1 MKNLATI
8 LLTIL
13 IFISFKSYSQ
23 ETESGILWVT
33 VTSED
38 TKPIDDSIT
47 DNSTIN
53 SIFSQFGVY
62 SFKQALPFAKTPEL
76 LNIYEILCNGDQHQ
90 LKLELEQ
97 NATEMLI
104 KIKEL
109 EVPQLLFDPLDYFWQ
124 LQINNQQNYMWH
136 LQKTEADLAWDIT
149 KGSGHIKIAVID
161 TPPDIEHPDLQTKI
175 YPHYDPYTLLPYH
188 AYTTNHFHGTA
199 VCSFAAAQTQEFGSV
214 NTVRPL
220 SSMGFNTKLYTYSMG
235 GSLAMTKALHA
246 STVLNADV
254 LTISWRTGCKRDET
268 GTDSTIIKEILDNG
282 TVIVAAAGNGF
293 CSGCYNDSL
302 KVSNCD
308 SIPADFEHFSTMYP
322 FSENYDDR
330 IITVTSTDS
339 LDYFTYYITD
349 TASHSYN
356 ATHSYFPGVDVC
368 APGHHIMG
376 AAPTLKDSCGII
388 VPNRWPFSGGC
399 GGTSYATPIVA
410 GLAAL
415 IKSINPCFTP
425 EEVQFFI
432 KSTTDTITDGYLY
445 LDEYGNSQTGTGRI
459 NAYAAVSLAQQFANN
474 IDVHIHYNETWTND
488 TTVNSIF
495 IHSGGQLTIKSNVT
509 FNNITS
515 GIIVDIGG
523 KLIIEGGHLNSCGS
537 IWKGIEV
544 WGNPDTTQNFPGL
557 QGYAE
562 LKDSTIIEN
571 AKYGIVA
578 YKIGDEKMNYT
589 GGIIRAENTYF
600 INNIKSIGFHP
611 YQNIHPY
618 YPSYEFNNASS
629 FSNCSFIINH
639 PKVYYYYGLADSTI
653 TEQWK
658 AFIRLQGVKGININ
672 GCYFYNDKEITL
684 NDTNIKIN
692 DYYTGILSFAS
703 GFSVDE
709 LCLVPYYPCDSS
721 KTTKFNGLKYGIRA
735 FALGKQ
741 KAVEIKNS
749 EFTNCKTGVYIGG
762 INNPVITSN
771 VFKLINVDT
780 TNLGNDTLLYKNSI
794 FGGIYLDACSGYK
807 IEENEINV
815 FTGPSSTQIN
825 SIGIV
830 INNSGEEY
838 NEVYNNQIENLYVGI
853 LAQNINRGDSLGLC
867 LKCNDLKKNEYDIA
881 VTLDTNKRGWG
892 IAQYQGSPENDIT
905 APANNS
911 FSTGTADYSDIY
923 NDGER
928 IDYFHT
934 TNQPMI
940 KLIPQLYSENV
951 YPHLNP
957 QDYSKDLSC
966 PSSFGSGITPDAI
979 ESKIINSETI
989 ITNKNSELNSLVD
1002 GGDTEELNTDVQ
1014 LSIPPEAMQVRQ
1026 QLMNESPYL
1035 SDTVMKSA
1043 IDKENVLPNAMIR
1056 DVLVANPQSAKS
1068 DNVIEALDER
1078 FVQMPDY
1085 MMAQIMQ
1092 GKNTTSAKENLEAEI
1107 QNWKGKN
1114 EKAYSNMLRYYKND
1128 TTLNSFDSVV
1138 YWLQNQNTIDARY
1151 RLAFEYLSNND
1162 TSLINSVLSGITNDF
1177 VLNSKQNLIHQDYL
1191 SYFQIMNALVSQGK
1205 SIMEADSVQ
1214 IVSLQLLA
1222 NNDKYLPG
1230 IYARNILIALAKTN
1244 YQEPYI
1250 LPNPLKAT
1258 DVDYYPLPELE
1269 KINYLKIF
1277 PNPARDYIVVEYNTG
1292 VENYLTD
1299 NGKQNIV
1306 LRFTDINGKLI
1317 QIKKLNKAKDQFLIN
1332 TKTFNPGV
1340 YICSIFVDGKLIDTS
1355 KFTIY

>member
-1 MKNLATI
+1 MKNLATV
-8 LLTIL
+8 LLMIL

-124 LQINNQQNYMWH
+124 LQINSNPHNWMWH

-161 TPPDIEHPDLQTKI
+161 SPPDIEHPDLKTKI
-175 YPHYDPYTLLPYH
+175 YPHYDPYSLLPYR
-188 AYTTNHFHGTA
+188 AYTNHNFHGTA
-199 VCSFAAAQTQEFGSV
+199 VCSFAAAQTQESGSA
-214 NTVRPL
+214 NPARPL
-220 SSMGFNTKLYTYSMG
+220 ASMGFNTRIYAYDSPNQPMK
-235 GSLAMTKALHA
+235 KALHA

-254 LTISWRTGCKRDET
+254 LTISWYNSCARDNTGY
-268 GTDSTIIKEILDNG
+268 DSTIIKEILDNG
-282 TVIVAAAGNGF
+282 TVIIAAAGNGF
-293 CSGCYNDSL
+293 CRGCYNNS
-302 KVSNCD
+302 KRTSNCD

-330 IITVTSTDS
+330 IITVTGTDS

-376 AAPTLKDSCGII
+376 AAPTHRIVGDSI
-388 VPNRWPFSGGC
+388 VQNDWPFSGGC
-399 GGTSYATPIVA
+399 GGTSFATPIVA

-425 EEVQFFI
+425 EEVQYFI

-459 NAYAAVSLAQQFANN
+459 NAYAAVSLAQQNSNN
-474 IDVHIHYNETWTND
+474 IDVDIHHNETWTND

-495 IHSGGQLTIKSNVT
+495 IHSGGQLTIKSNVI

-523 KLIIEGGHLNSCGS
+523 KLIVEGGHLTSCAS

-571 AKYGIVA
+571 AEYGIVA
-578 YKIGDEKMNYT
+578 YKIGDEDMIYS

-600 INNIKSIGFHP
+600 INNIQSIGFDP

-618 YPSYEFNNASS
+618 YPSYEFDNTSS
-629 FSNCSFIINH
+629 FSNCSFIINN
-639 PKVYYYYGLADSTI
+639 PKVYYYYGLAGSTM

-658 AFIRLQGVKGININ
+658 AFIRLQGVKGIGIR
-672 GCYFYNDKEITL
+672 GCYFYIDKEITL

-709 LCLVPYYPCDSS
+709 LCLGQQYPCDSL
-721 KTTKFNGLKYGIRA
+721 KTTKFNRLKYGIRA

-741 KAVEIKNS
+741 KAIKIKNS
-749 EFTNCKTGVYIGG
+749 EFTNCKTGVYLGG

-780 TNLGNDTLLYKNSI
+780 TDFGNNPLFNKNNI

-815 FTGPSSTQIN
+815 STGPFSQQIN

-853 LAQNINRGDSLGLC
+853 LAQNNNRGDKLGLC

-892 IAQYQGSPENDIT
+892 IAQYQGSPENVIT

-923 NDGER
+923 NDGEG

-934 TNQPMI
+934 SDQLGK
-940 KLIPQLYSENV
+940 KLEPQLYSENV
-951 YPHLNP
+951 FPHLNP

-966 PSSFGSGITPDAI
+966 PSSLGSGITPDAI

-1014 LSIPPEAMQVRQ
+1014 LSIVPEAMQVRQ

-1043 IDKENVLPNAMIR
+1043 IDKETVLPNAMIR

-1078 FVQMPDY
+1078 FVPMPDY

-1114 EKAYSNMLRYYKND
+1114 ERAYSNMLRYYKND
-1128 TTLNSFDSVV
+1128 TTINSFDSIV
-1138 YWLQNQNTIDARY
+1138 YWLQNQNTIDALY
-1151 RLAFEYLSNND
+1151 RLTFEYLSNND

-1191 SYFQIMNALVSQGK
+1191 SYFQIINALVSQGK
-1205 SIMEADSVQ
+1205 TIMEADSVQ
-1214 IVSLQLLA
+1214 IISLQSLA

-1230 IYARNILIALAKTN
+1230 IYARNILIALGEIN

-1277 PNPARDYIVVEYNTG
+1277 PNPARDYIVVEYNMN
-1292 VENYLTD
+1292 VENYLIG
-1299 NGKQNIV
+1299 NGQQNII
-1306 LRFTDINGKLI
+1306 LRLTDINGKLI
-1317 QIKKLNKAKDQFLIN
+1317 RVQHLNRPKDQLVVN
-1332 TKTFNPGV
+1332 TKAFNPGV
-1340 YICSIFVDGKLIDTS
+1340 YICNLYYCGTEM
-1355 KFTIY
+1355 